1 MMTRLKK
8 EVVLFL
14 PPMALSLFISIDH
27 QLDPDGHERRQIIA
41 SIMWSST
48 YVAACVYFLRTA
60 GSLGMRAKREYTIKA
75 TAAFAVAYTMG
86 LVWIYALS
94 PKYAAAASTDGDRL
108 RMAVIYQAVLLPPIG
123 LVNKL
128 VRSLKEG
135 PPTCNSLHITMP
147 AMVYILFPRMLQSE
161 AVKFSSKLVHSVF
174 MSLFDLITDISAPYW
189 VLLYVWAERLVKAR
203 SKKRTPTG
211 HHLTNIARA
220 TTEEEA
226 ISGPPIGKEN
236 DAMDAVERQESQRN
250 DSHLLRRQSSIMSTA
265 LSLSGAQP
273 GCGPTGGLQSAL
285 TLLELSPRYLRG
297 LADQTHIWSNCEL
310 TALLFT
316 NLSVLTVQACAGAP
330 WKQLV
335 EEGIGLVLLVAIE
348 QLFELCVLC
357 ILMRWNNLPML
368 SSRSEKGVL
377 RRIMLI
383 LFLVAGTCI
392 SGWLPFFLMSLVRAV
407 GRTVAQPGV
416 SYLS

>member
-1 MMTRLKK
+1 
-8 EVVLFL
+8 
-14 PPMALSLFISIDH
+14 
-27 QLDPDGHERRQIIA
+27 
-41 SIMWSST
+41 
-48 YVAACVYFLRTA
+48 
-60 GSLGMRAKREYTIKA
+60 
-75 TAAFAVAYTMG
+75 MG
-86 LVWIYALS
+86 LIWIFALS

-226 ISGPPIGKEN
+226 ISGPPMGRDN
-236 DAMDAVERQESQRN
+236 DAMERQESERN
-250 DSHLLRRQSSIMSTA
+250 DSHLLRRQSSIMSAA
-265 LSLSGAQP
+265 LSLSGAQL

-285 TLLELSPRYLRG
+285 TLLEVSPRYLRG
-297 LADQTHIWSNCEL
+297 LVTKS
-310 TALLFT
+310 T
-316 NLSVLTVQACAGAP
+316 
-330 WKQLV
+330 
-335 EEGIGLVLLVAIE
+335 
-348 QLFELCVLC
+348 
-357 ILMRWNNLPML
+357 
-368 SSRSEKGVL
+368 
-377 RRIMLI
+377 
-383 LFLVAGTCI
+383 
-392 SGWLPFFLMSLVRAV
+392 SGPIA
-407 GRTVAQPGV
+407 T
-416 SYLS
+416 